1 MPRLRTLDLDL
12 EVITPLM
19 SGGAA
24 RQAEVRPPSLRG
36 MMRYWLRALLGGIY
50 GPSLPL
56 VSAVEGG
63 VFGHQSHTSPLA
75 LRVRRGA
82 EAGELPP
89 AGEAWPGLGY
99 LLYSA
104 YQTRR
109 DAILPGK
116 TMQLRLQTR
125 PFGLEPIEVDGVELD
140 AGQIWNLGL
149 ASLWL
154 MTRLGGLGLRM
165 RRGAG
170 NLRLLAEPAG
180 WPDELPPALVRA
192 ATPAAYAGELAADLA
207 QLRRAFGWKPTVT
220 LAHRPSFTV
229 LHPNVCQIYVLDQVY
244 DSWQAALDTL
254 GRAFM
259 AFRSRQPDDYA
270 TVKGAITRPNWRVS
284 GVKRSVFGLP
294 LMFYFSS
301 LYKQLQEQGVPQ
313 REARSRASAQI
324 TPRRGQLRAS
334 PLWVRVVRLAGDQP
348 AYAVQMALFHS
359 QFTSDDM
366 LTLRPSDRNL
376 RPIDFRAPAD
386 FSYVQEWFDHVAKA
400 VAPLA
405 PASFE

>member
-24 RQAEVRPPSLRG
+24 RQAEVRPPSFRG

-75 LRVRRGA
+75 LRVRQGA
-82 EAGELPP
+82 PASALPAAGEEL
-89 AGEAWPGLGY
+89 PGLGY
-99 LLYSA
+99 LYYAA
-104 YQTRR
+104 YQARR
-109 DAILPGK
+109 DAVLPG
-116 TMQLRLQTR
+116 QRILLRLQTR
-125 PFGLEPIEVDGVELD
+125 PFGAEQIEIDGVELD
-140 AGQIWNLGL
+140 AELSWNLGL

-154 MTRLGGLGLRM
+154 LTRLGGLGLRM

-170 NLRLLAEPAG
+170 NLRLMDEPAG
-180 WPDELPPALVRA
+180 WPAALPPALVRA
-192 ATPAAYAGELAADLA
+192 ATPVGYAEELATDLTR
-207 QLRRAFGWKPTVT
+207 LRRAFGWPPTAT
-220 LAHRPSFTV
+220 LLTRPSFAV
-229 LHPNVCQIYVLDQVY
+229 LHPATCQLYVLDQVY
-244 DSWQAALDTL
+244 DSWQTALDTL

-270 TVKGAITRPNWRVS
+270 TVKGAITRPNWRIA
-284 GVKRSVFGLP
+284 GVKRSIFGLP

-301 LYKQLQEQGVPQ
+301 LYKQLQEQGVAQ
-313 REARSRASAQI
+313 RDARSRASAQI
-324 TPRRGQLRAS
+324 VPRRGQSRAS
-334 PLWVRVVRLAGDQP
+334 PLWVRVVRLNSDQP

-359 QFTSDDM
+359 QFTSDGM
-366 LTLRPSDRNL
+366 LTLRPSDRSL
-376 RPIDFRAPAD
+376 RPIDFQAPAD
-386 FSYVQEWFDHVAKA
+386 FSYVQEWFDHVGNV
-400 VAPLA
+400 VAPVM
-405 PASFE
+405 PAAFE

>member
-1 MPRLRTLDLDL
+1 MARLQSTDLDL

-24 RQAEVRPPSLRG
+24 RQAEVRPPSFRG

-75 LRVRRGA
+75 LRVRRSA
-82 EAGELPP
+82 EASDLLR
-89 AGEAWPGLGY
+89 AGEEWPGLGY
-99 LLYSA
+99 LFYSA

-116 TMQLRLQTR
+116 SLQLRLQTR
-125 PFGLEPIEVDGVELD
+125 PFGLEPVEVDGVELD
-140 AGQIWNLGL
+140 ARQIWSLGL

-180 WPDELPPALVRA
+180 WPDALPPALVRA
-192 ATPAAYAGELAADLA
+192 ATPAAYAAELAADLV
-207 QLRRAFGWKPTVT
+207 QLRRAFGWQPTAA
-220 LAHRPSFTV
+220 LGHRPAFTV
-229 LHPNVCQIYVLDQVY
+229 LHPDTCQIYVIDQVY
-244 DSWQAALDTL
+244 DSWQVALDTL

-313 REARSRASAQI
+313 REARSRSSAQI
-324 TPRRGQLRAS
+324 LPRRGQMRAS
-334 PLWVRVVRLAGDQP
+334 PLWIRVVRLAGDQP

-359 QFTSDDM
+359 QFTADGM
-366 LTLRPSDRNL
+366 LTLRPSDRSL
-376 RPIDFRAPAD
+376 RPIDFRAPDD
-386 FSYVQEWFDHVAKA
+386 FSYVQEWFDHVAGA

-405 PASFE
+405 PVPFE

>member
-1 MPRLRTLDLDL
+1 MARLRVLDLDL
-12 EVITPLM
+12 EVVTPLM

-24 RQAEVRPPSLRG
+24 RQAEVRPPSFRG

-50 GPSLPL
+50 GPSLSL

-63 VFGHQSHTSPLA
+63 VFGHQSHTSSLA

-82 EAGELPP
+82 EADALPP
-89 AGEAWPGLGY
+89 AGEEWPGLGY
-99 LLYSA
+99 LFYSA

-109 DAILPGK
+109 DAILPG
-116 TMQLRLQTR
+116 QRLLLRLQTR
-125 PFGLEPIEVDGVELD
+125 PFGIEPIEVDGIELD
-140 AGQIWNLGL
+140 AARIWNMGL

-154 MTRLGGLGLRM
+154 TTRLGGLGLRM

-170 NLRLLAEPAG
+170 NLRLAAEPAG
-180 WPDELPPALVRA
+180 WPDALPPALVRA
-192 ATPAAYAGELAADLA
+192 ATPSAYAAELAADLA
-207 QLRRAFGWKPTVT
+207 QLRRAFGWAPTTT
-220 LAHRPSFTV
+220 LLHNPSFTV
-229 LHPNVCQIYVLDQVY
+229 LHPNTCQIYVLDQVY
-244 DSWQAALDTL
+244 DDWQTALDTL

-270 TVKGAITRPNWRVS
+270 TVKGAITRPNWRVV
-284 GVKRSVFGLP
+284 GVRRAVFGLP

-301 LYKQLQEQGVPQ
+301 LNKQLQEQGVPQ

-324 TPRRGQLRAS
+324 MPRRGQSRAS
-334 PLWVRVVRLAGDQP
+334 PLWVRVVRLAGDRP

-359 QFTSDDM
+359 QFTADGM
-366 LTLRPSDRNL
+366 LTLRPSDRSL

-386 FSYVQEWFDHVAKA
+386 FSYVQEWFDHVAGA
-400 VAPLA
+400 VATLA
-405 PASFE
+405 PVPFE

>member
-99 LLYSA
+99 LFYSA

-109 DAILPGK
+109 NAILPGK
-116 TMQLRLQTR
+116 SLQLRVQTR
-125 PFGLEPIEVDGVELD
+125 PFGLEPVEVEGVEMD
-140 AGQIWNLGL
+140 AEQIWRLGL
-149 ASLWL
+149 GSLWL

-229 LHPNVCQIYVLDQVY
+229 LHPDVCQIYVLDQVY
-244 DSWQAALDTL
+244 GSWQAALDTL
-254 GRAFM
+254 GRALM

-270 TVKGAITRPNWRVS
+270 TVKGALTRPNWRVT

-366 LTLRPSDRNL
+366 LTLRPSDRSL
-376 RPIDFRAPAD
+376 RSIDFRAPAD